1 MVNNNFK
8 SGFVSIIGRPN
19 VGKSTLLNS
28 LVGEKI
34 AIISDKPQT
43 TRNKILAIR
52 NTDEAQIIFTDTPG
66 IHKPKNKLGE
76 YMVKVANESMGEM
89 DVVLFVVD
97 ATNKTTEPERN
108 IAANLA
114 ALRVP
119 VILVINKVDLV
130 HKESI
135 LPLIADFSSLHNFEA
150 IVPISALKEDGTDR
164 LLDEIMH
171 YIPEGPAFFP
181 DDMITDQPEKQI
193 AAEII
198 REKLLWLLDKEV
210 PHGIAI
216 EIMKMTEGDKMTSIQ
231 ANIYCEK
238 ASHKGI
244 VIGKD
249 GALLKRVG
257 TMARID
263 IQKMLGRKVFLELWV
278 KVKSDW
284 RNNNYLIRNFGYE

>member
-1 MVNNNFK
+1 
-8 SGFVSIIGRPN
+8 
-19 VGKSTLLNS
+19 
-28 LVGEKI
+28 
-34 AIISDKPQT
+34 
-43 TRNKILAIR
+43 
-52 NTDEAQIIFTDTPG
+52 
-66 IHKPKNKLGE
+66 
-76 YMVKVANESMGEM
+76 
-89 DVVLFVVD
+89 
-97 ATNKTTEPERN
+97 
-108 IAANLA
+108 
-114 ALRVP
+114 
-119 VILVINKVDLV
+119 
-130 HKESI
+130 
-135 LPLIADFSSLHNFEA
+135 
-150 IVPISALKEDGTDR
+150 
-164 LLDEIMH
+164 MH

-216 EIMKMTEGDKMTSIQ
+216 EIMKMSEGDKMTSIH